1 MTLCNDSHVE
11 RPQSPQLEFIEVLY
25 CGITVTDTNNSV
37 QYLIRWLP
45 PSNINKFDLNHYE
58 LTIGNET
65 IRAKENSVILS
76 IKNKPFVSIN
86 AVDRCG
92 NKSISIKIPIPLL
105 SIPAIRTGGLST
117 NTTSTNTCC
126 RKNVELT
133 VSVVM
138 SSLGLITL
146 VAVIIIIIMLIIFKY
161 SQKRSWPANVSIISS
176 L

>member
-1 MTLCNDSHVE
+1 MCNDSHVE
-11 RPQSPQLEFIEVLY
+11 RPQSPQFEFIEILY
-25 CGITVTDTNNSV
+25 CGTTVTDTNNSV

-58 LTIGNET
+58 LTVGNET

-92 NKSISIKIPIPLL
+92 NKSISSKIPIPLL
-105 SIPAIRTGGLST
+105 SIPGIRTGGLST
-117 NTTSTNTCC
+117 NRTSTNTCSG
-126 RKNVELT
+126 KDVELP
-133 VSVVM
+133 VSFVVL
-138 SSLGLITL
+138 SLSLITL
-146 VAVIIIIIMLIIFKY
+146 VAVIIIIIMLIIFNY
-161 SQKRSWPANVSIISS
+161 FQKWTWPANVSIISR